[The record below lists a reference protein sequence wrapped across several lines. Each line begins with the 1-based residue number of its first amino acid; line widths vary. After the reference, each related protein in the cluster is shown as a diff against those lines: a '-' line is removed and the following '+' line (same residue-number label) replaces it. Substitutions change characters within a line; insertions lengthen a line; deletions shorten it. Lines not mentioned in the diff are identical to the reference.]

1 MVGNGNFRKTWH
13 ERQLLGGG
21 CEQGVAVS
29 GQASLFSLGGGGT
42 SASPRVWRPAAGA
55 MRGGGGEAS
64 SRPAHV
70 HIQREFTWHSC
81 VAERRLVSR
90 SSSSP
95 SFEEVIQSLFS
106 LIAFPLALG
115 LCFSHVCHSGGAAA
129 PGGGC

>member
-1 MVGNGNFRKTWH
+1 MVIS
-13 ERQLLGGG
+13 ERLGMSVSCWVVGVSRVLLSVAKHH
-21 CEQGVAVS
+21 CFPLGV
-29 GQASLFSLGGGGT
+29 GGT

-106 LIAFPLALG
+106 PIAFPLALG